1 MKKGVSI
8 TALTMYVVVLTVI
21 IGIIVA
27 FNVNI
32 LGDTNNFVKTT
43 KMYEEYSK
51 FNMFF
56 LQALGENPTL
66 EIISDDVILI
76 YTSTSTSMVEYD
88 SVNNVIRYT
97 TTQNS
102 IPICENVES
111 VQFAEV
117 GNTLRVNMEL
127 SVGEM
132 SYSPRIVYY
141 AVGGW
146 AQWEKKVQ
154 HCYM

>member
-8 TALTMYVVVLTVI
+8 SALTMYVVVLTVI

-32 LGDTNNFVKTT
+32 LADTSNFVKTT

-56 LQALGENPTL
+56 LQALGESPTL
-66 EIISDDVILI
+66 EVISDDVILI

-88 SVNNVIRYT
+88 SVNDVIRYT
-97 TTQNS
+97 TAQNS
-102 IPICENVES
+102 VPICENVES

-117 GNTLRVNMEL
+117 GNTLRVNMHF

-146 AQWEKKVQ
+146 AQ
-154 HCYM
+154 

>member
-66 EIISDDVILI
+66 EVISDDVILI

-102 IPICENVES
+102 IPICENVKS

-146 AQWEKKVQ
+146 AQ
-154 HCYM
+154 

>member
-8 TALTMYVVVLTVI
+8 TALTMYDVVLTVI

-146 AQWEKKVQ
+146 AQ
-154 HCYM
+154 

>member
-56 LQALGENPTL
+56 LQALGESPTL
-66 EIISDDVILI
+66 EVISDDVILI

-88 SVNNVIRYT
+88 SVNDVIRYT

-146 AQWEKKVQ
+146 AQ
-154 HCYM
+154 